1 MVPYG
6 STTQLFKTKQVVAK
20 IVVLAFFT
28 FFYACSILISIKHF
42 FYSKKINFFFFF
54 FFFVCVLNNV
64 FFVRDLF
71 LGGNCLFS
79 HYLVMAAYK
88 QMFKYWCSKLYENYS
103 LKSVV
108 ILVKTRV

>member
-6 STTQLFKTKQVVAK
+6 STTQLFKIKQVVAK
-20 IVVLAFFT
+20 AVVLAFFT

-42 FYSKKINFFFFF
+42 FYSKKKIFF

-71 LGGNCLFS
+71 LGRNCLFS
-79 HYLVMAAYK
+79 HYLVVAAYK

>member
-1 MVPYG
+1 MVSYR

-20 IVVLAFFT
+20 AVVLAFFT

-42 FYSKKINFFFFF
+42 FYSKNFFFFF
-54 FFFVCVLNNV
+54 FVCVCVLNNV

-71 LGGNCLFS
+71 LGRNCLFS
-79 HYLVMAAYK
+79 HYLVVAAYK

-108 ILVKTRV
+108 ILVKTLV

>member
-1 MVPYG
+1 MVSYG
-6 STTQLFKTKQVVAK
+6 STTPLFKTKQVVAK
-20 IVVLAFFT
+20 AVVLAFFT

-42 FYSKKINFFFFF
+42 FYSKNIKCFFFFL
-54 FFFVCVLNNV
+54 CVLNNV

-71 LGGNCLFS
+71 LGRNCLFS
-79 HYLVMAAYK
+79 HYLVVAAYK